1 MKNKLNKK
9 NLIVAIFIIFF
20 IIAII
25 TLSQTIFKNN
35 IQLIGLSPQGP
46 RQMMG
51 YIIRT
56 KNDKTIIIDG
66 GTIDDTANLMKY
78 IGKYNNKVDYW
89 FITHAHDDHVGAFT
103 EIANNT
109 DVQIDNI
116 YISLNEYEWYEQN
129 EPSRAEFSK
138 KVIDTVN
145 SEKRKENVHIPQINE
160 KIQIDGIEVEILG
173 IRNPEITENSGN
185 EQSMVIK
192 FNTGKQSLLI
202 LGDTGEKSSEKL
214 LNTQKDKLKSDIV
227 QMAHHG
233 QAGATKELYEAVQPK
248 ICLWPTPEWLWNND
262 AGNGKGTG
270 TWKTLET
277 RKWMEDLN
285 VETNYVA
292 KDGDYI
298 INLK

>member
-1 MKNKLNKK
+1 MKHKLNKK
-9 NLIVAIFIIFF
+9 KLIVVIATIVFII
-20 IIAII
+20 
-25 TLSQTIFKNN
+25 TVMLLSQIIGKNN
-35 IQLIGLSPQGP
+35 IELIGLSAQGS

-51 YIIRT
+51 YIIKT
-56 KNDKTIIIDG
+56 KNDRTIIIDG

-109 DVQIDNI
+109 DVQICNI

-129 EPSRAEFSK
+129 EPNRAEFSK

-145 SEKRKENVHIPQINE
+145 SEKRKETVRVPQINE

-173 IRNPEITENSGN
+173 IRNPEITQNPGN

-192 FNTGKQSLLI
+192 FDTGKQSILI

-214 LNTQKDKLKSDIV
+214 LKTQKENLKSDIV

-233 QAGATKELYEAVQPK
+233 QAGATRQLYEVVQPK

-262 AGNGKGTG
+262 AGSGKNSGK
-270 TWKTLET
+270 WKTLET
-277 RKWMEDLN
+277 RKWMQDLK
-285 VETNYVA
+285 VQTNYVA

-298 INLK
+298 IKLK